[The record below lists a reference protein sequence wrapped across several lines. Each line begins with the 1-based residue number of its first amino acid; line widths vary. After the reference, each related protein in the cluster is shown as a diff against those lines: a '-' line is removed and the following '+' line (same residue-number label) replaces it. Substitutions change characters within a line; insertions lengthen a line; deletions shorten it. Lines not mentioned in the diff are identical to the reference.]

1 MEPGESERI
10 VIPSGRSDES
20 GASANQQERPPFK
33 PLADVVVPDIGKYEI
48 GVFGDFD
55 SERFSLVALD
65 EDKQQIPLVTIK
77 VEEVDGRKVYTPT
90 ENEEAVDFF
99 SAFTDMDKAKE
110 LFGPELD
117 SWLEKHS

>member
-10 VIPSGRSDES
+10 VIPAGRSDERGMS
-20 GASANQQERPPFK
+20 DEKQDRPPFK
-33 PLADVVVPDIGKYEI
+33 PLADAVVPDIGKYEI

-55 SERFSLVALD
+55 SEHFSLVALD
-65 EDKQQIPLVTIK
+65 EDEQQIPLVTIK
-77 VEEVDGRKVYTPT
+77 VEEVDGKKVYTPT
-90 ENEEAVDFF
+90 ENEEAVGFF
-99 SAFTDMDKAKE
+99 GAFTDMDRAKE